1 MQRFPDH
8 WDTLTRVNYLQRK
21 ILLLSISYYM
31 FDFSPVSDHAYDEM
45 AHQLADLMQKC
56 DRVEESTYWYVYY
69 DYEGSTGFNLFY
81 RLNQKDK
88 DYLELQAKLFG
99 RKWLKQN

>member
-1 MQRFPDH
+1 
-8 WDTLTRVNYLQRK
+8 
-21 ILLLSISYYM
+21 
-31 FDFSPVSDHAYDEM
+31 M
-45 AHQLADLMQKC
+45 AHQLADLMQRC

-69 DYEGSTGFNLFY
+69 DYEGSTGFHLFY

-99 RKWLKQN
+99 RKWLK